1 MCLCVYGERGR
12 RVIRQN
18 RGLNYL
24 AKALFENFET
34 YIPQDYHHKKKE
46 IIQKYISQHRSQVRG
61 RREVEKNEKE
71 GKNLRRG

>member
-1 MCLCVYGERGR
+1 VYGAGGR
-12 RVIRQN
+12 CQGLGIIRQN
-18 RGLNYL
+18 RQLNYL

-61 RREVEKNEKE
+61 RRELE
-71 GKNLRRG
+71 R

>member
-1 MCLCVYGERGR
+1 MRACVYWGVEGITREDR
-12 RVIRQN
+12 E
-18 RGLNYL
+18 LSYL

-61 RREVEKNEKE
+61 RRAGEMNKKE
-71 GKNLRRG
+71 GRT